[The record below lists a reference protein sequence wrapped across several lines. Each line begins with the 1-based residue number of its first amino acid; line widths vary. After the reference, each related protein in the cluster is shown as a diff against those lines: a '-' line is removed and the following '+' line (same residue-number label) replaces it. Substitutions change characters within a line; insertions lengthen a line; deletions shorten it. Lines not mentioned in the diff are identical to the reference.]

1 MICGLSHITLAK
13 MCGFP
18 HSLQMNQSLLLI
30 GEHLGRRSARPWFA
44 LIIGWLIVSLITMTL
59 AAELA
64 RRDALAE
71 LARRAEANAA
81 LHAAVLRSEL
91 EKQRSVP
98 VVLAQD
104 PDVAALLANPDPDAA
119 NRVSAKLESIAIQ
132 MRAAAIYVLDAQ
144 GLAQAASN
152 WREPTS
158 FVGSNYAFR
167 PYFTDS
173 LSAGAAEFFA
183 LGTVSGRPGLYLARR
198 IGSSEDPLGVV
209 VVKVEFDALEAEWR
223 RTGEPAFVTDQRGVV
238 LVTSEPSWRF
248 RRSRELTAEER
259 EAILEDQTLSG
270 RALDPLPYA
279 GQVGRIVQIA
289 RGPAAG
295 EWMLAQTETD
305 TPGWTLHLLDPVQ
318 PAIATAT
325 INARVIALLIVTLAA
340 TAVAVLWRRRQQ
352 GLARVQAEE
361 AARADLE
368 RRIDDRTSELRDANS
383 RLKSEIDERR
393 RAEASREILREE
405 LVQASRLATLGQI
418 AAGVAHEINQPVAAI
433 RLHSETAAK
442 HLERGDEDAA
452 RRNLDRVSSLTERI
466 GTITDELRAFSRKAG
481 RSVTSVS
488 LAKAVDGAL
497 LLVGHRLRDHGV
509 ALQRSGLEDV
519 QVMADPVRLEQVV
532 INLLQ
537 NAFEALV
544 EAQTPEPVIRL
555 HAARMDDRIE
565 LVVSDNG
572 PGIDPAIASTL
583 FTPFVTTKAQGLG
596 LGLVICRD
604 IVAGFGGELSLKP
617 SPEGTSFVIVLEA
630 AR

>member
-1 MICGLSHITLAK
+1 
-13 MCGFP
+13 
-18 HSLQMNQSLLLI
+18 MNQTLSQ
-30 GEHLGRRSARPWFA
+30 LGKYLAGRSARPWLTLLA
-44 LIIGWLIVSLITMTL
+44 GWLVMSLLAMTI

-64 RRDALAE
+64 RRDAVSE
-71 LARRAEANAA
+71 LARRADANAA

-98 VVLAQD
+98 VVLAED
-104 PDVAALLANPDPDAA
+104 PDVAALLTDPGPAA
-119 NRVSAKLESIAIQ
+119 ADRVSAKLENLAIQ
-132 MRAAAIYVLDAQ
+132 MRAAAIYVLDDR
-144 GLAQAASN
+144 GLARAASN

-167 PYFTDS
+167 PYFTGS

-198 IGSSEDPLGVV
+198 IGPADEPLGVV
-209 VVKVEFDALEAEWR
+209 VVKVEFDTLEAEWR

-238 LVTSEPSWRF
+238 LVTSEPTWRF
-248 RRSRELTAEER
+248 RRSRELTPEER
-259 EAILEDQTLSG
+259 QAILEDQTLSG
-270 RALDPLPYA
+270 QALDPLPYSGEA
-279 GQVGRIVQIA
+279 GSIVEIA

-318 PAIATAT
+318 RATVTAT
-325 INARVIALLIVTLAA
+325 TNARVIALLLVTLAA
-340 TAVAVLWRRRQQ
+340 TAVAVLLRRRQQ
-352 GLARVQAEE
+352 ALARAKADET
-361 AARADLE
+361 ARAELE

-433 RLHSETAAK
+433 RLHSETAAR
-442 HLERGDEDAA
+442 HLERGDETAA
-452 RRNLDRVSSLTERI
+452 RRNLDQVSTLTERI
-466 GTITDELRAFSRKAG
+466 GTITNELRAFSRKAG
-481 RSVTSVS
+481 RSVTTVS
-488 LAKAVDGAL
+488 LATAVDGAL
-497 LLVGHRLRDHGV
+497 LLIGHRLRDHGV
-509 ALQRSGLEDV
+509 TLHRSGLDEL

-537 NAFEALV
+537 NAYEALLD
-544 EAQTPEPVIRL
+544 AQTPDPVIRL
-555 HAARMDDRIE
+555 EARRVDRHVE
-565 LVVSDNG
+565 LQVSDNG

-583 FTPFVTTKAQGLG
+583 FTPFVTTKTQGLG

-617 SPEGTSFVIVLEA
+617 TPQGTAFIVVLEA
-630 AR
+630 AQ